1 LGLRQIEEL
10 RPVYLLPGDD
20 LLGKVIVPALRAS
33 DSHDVMAGFFH
44 SGVLKQMAGGFA
56 EFVSKPDSTL
66 RLIASPVIAKSDQQ
80 AMRRGSEWTPEDLG
94 SEMEQILGSREVTE
108 SALATYT
115 LTCLAYLISAG
126 RIRIKLVLV
135 RDGLFHP
142 KVQIFRDGA
151 DTLILAGSNNYTGAA
166 VLVNVEQVQLSR
178 SWVEG
183 EAPVV
188 DAYESTFAAYWSGRA
203 DENVR
208 VVDLPDA
215 VRLRLL
221 RDYAP
226 ASPPSRADFERALT
240 LDRRRTMVV
249 SGGWYGTM
257 DEAAA
262 DGATFAVPVG
272 LTYRTGPYA
281 HQGRAVDAWEAAGGR
296 GILSMATGSGK
307 TKTSLVC
314 AQRLYTRNEALL
326 VVVAAPLRPL
336 VDQWAEEVRGF
347 GLVPVVP
354 GEAVSRS
361 GKLAEVASALRR
373 LRQRRSSV
381 ECLVVTHNLLCD
393 PEFHAAISGSS
404 VPKLLIADEAHNLG
418 RPAFVDHPPEFF
430 DYRLGL
436 SATPERQYD
445 PEGTASLKGFFGDVV
460 FEFTLAEAIG
470 VCLVPYD
477 YFVHPVHLSVE
488 ETEHW
493 ATLTERLKRM
503 GWRPDSDE
511 SAVNEA
517 AQKLLIARRRI
528 LEQAESK
535 IGKLSDLLQAAGPRR
550 IKHTL
555 FYASDKGGGQ
565 LESVNA
571 VLGELGVWFH
581 QVTHEE
587 SGDRRLLASVLDRF
601 AAGGLQ
607 ALTAMRVLDEGVDIP
622 ETTTGYIVASTSVE
636 RQWVQRRGRLLRLC
650 PRIGKEK
657 AFIHDFLVL
666 PPDDARAAEDGASRM
681 VSQELRRIRAFA
693 ETAANAG
700 SRSGPLDVTY
710 PIAMRYL

>member
-1 LGLRQIEEL
+1 VSLRQIAGL
-10 RPVYLLPGDD
+10 RPVYLLPSDD
-20 LLGKVIVPALRAS
+20 LLDKVIVPALRES
-33 DSHDVMAGFFH
+33 GSHDVMAGFFH
-44 SGVLKQMAGGFA
+44 SGALKQMAGGFA
-56 EFVSKPDSTL
+56 EFVSKSNAGL
-66 RLIASPVIAKSDQQ
+66 RLIASPIIARGDQQ
-80 AMRRGSEWTPEDLG
+80 AMQRGLDWTAEDLG

-115 LTCLAYLISAG
+115 LTCLAYLISTS
-126 RIRIKLVLV
+126 RIQIKLVLV

-142 KVQIFRDGA
+142 KVQIFRD
-151 DTLILAGSNNYTGAA
+151 DTDSLILAGSNNYTGAGM
-166 VLVNVEQVQLSR
+166 LVNVEQVQLSR
-178 SWVEG
+178 SWIEG

-188 DAYESTFAAYWSGRA
+188 DAYEAMFFNYWAERTG
-203 DENVR
+203 ENVR
-208 VVDLPDA
+208 VVQLPDA
-215 VRLRLL
+215 IRLRLL
-221 RDYAP
+221 RDYAS
-226 ASPPSRADFERALT
+226 ASRPTRLDFERALK
-240 LDRRRTMVV
+240 LDKRRMAVV
-249 SGGWYGTM
+249 SGGWYGAV
-257 DEAAA
+257 DE
-262 DGATFAVPVG
+262 GATDDTTFAVPAG
-272 LTYRTGPYA
+272 FAYRTGQYA
-281 HQGRAVDAWEAAGGR
+281 HQGRAVDAWEAARGR
-296 GILSMATGSGK
+296 GILAMATGSGK

-314 AQRLYTRNEALL
+314 AQRLYSRNDSLL
-326 VVVAAPLRPL
+326 IVVAAPLRPL
-336 VDQWAEEVRGF
+336 VDQWAEEARGF

-361 GKLAEVASALRR
+361 GKLSEVASALRR
-373 LRQRRSSV
+373 LRQRRSTV

-393 PEFHAAISGSS
+393 VEFHAMISASS
-404 VPKLLIADEAHNLG
+404 SPKLLIGDEAHNLG

-445 PEGTASLKGFFGDVV
+445 EEGTASLKGFFGDVV

-477 YFVHPVHLSVE
+477 YFVHPVHLSME
-488 ETEHW
+488 EAERW
-493 ATLTERLKRM
+493 VALTERLRRM
-503 GWRPDSDE
+503 GWRSDSDE

-528 LEQAESK
+528 LEQAEAK
-535 IGKLSDLLQAAGPRR
+535 IRELSDLLQASGPRR

-555 FYASDKGGGQ
+555 IYASDKGRGQ
-565 LESVNA
+565 LESVNT
-571 VLGELGVWFH
+571 VLGELGVRFH

-587 SGDRRLLASVLDRF
+587 SGDHHFLAGVLDRF
-601 AAGGLQ
+601 ASGDLQ

-657 AFIHDFLVL
+657 ACVHDFIVL
-666 PPDDARAAEDGASRM
+666 PPDDAWATDDGTSRM
-681 VSQELRRIRAFA
+681 VGQELRRIRAFA

-700 SRSGPLDVTY
+700 ARLGPLDVTQ